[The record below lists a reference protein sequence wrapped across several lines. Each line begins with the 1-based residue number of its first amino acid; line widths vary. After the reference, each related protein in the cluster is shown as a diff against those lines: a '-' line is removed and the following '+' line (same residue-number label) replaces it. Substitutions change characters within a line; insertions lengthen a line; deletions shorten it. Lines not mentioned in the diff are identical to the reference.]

1 MIVII
6 SIIALTSSFI
16 ILNWFANQATT
27 ETYIK
32 TKNELVSLSKNRISA
47 KLDIG
52 ISNAIA
58 LSSNAD
64 LKVALNEDDKEL
76 GFEIFSSVNDN
87 YKNNTNYKNMRIH
100 IHRSDISSFL
110 KVWDPEG
117 EDEDLSESRL
127 TINKV
132 KETVKPV
139 NSFEVSE
146 STLTINSIV
155 PVLDPSRL
163 GDSYIG
169 SLELIQNIDSVAK
182 IFNKS
187 KDGFMLLVDESL
199 IASKS
204 KKNKKI
210 QNYIVSQ
217 NFIDKDILADAQ
229 NIDIKQLL
237 EDSFLLSSKY
247 FYTYDYV
254 KDFNSKNI
262 GIALISKPLSI
273 VNKDIEHA
281 KELINIA
288 LIIISVIMAILVV
301 SIIFLMNSVV
311 IKPIKNLEEGLVSF
325 FKYLNKEKEHA
336 ELVAINSYDEIGI
349 MAKVVNEN
357 ISRTKNEIEED
368 KVVIKNTIQVL
379 TDFEQ
384 GDLSQRVTEK
394 SNNPALNELTSL
406 LNKMGTNLESNI
418 DNILN
423 IVDSY
428 SNYNYTNK
436 VGTNELKA
444 HLLKLSQ
451 GVNSLADS
459 TTQMLIQN
467 KSNGLTLQNSSISL
481 LENVDTLNSNSTK
494 TAAALEETAAALT
507 EITENVRGNTLNV
520 SEMSVYAKELSSSST
535 EGQNYAVKTTEA
547 MGEIN
552 SQVSFINDAIS
563 VIDQIAFQTN
573 ILSLNAAVEAATAG
587 EAGKGFA
594 VVAAEVRNLANRS
607 ADAAKEIKELVES
620 ASNKADEGKSIA
632 DSMIVGYDKLSAN
645 VEKTIELINNIQ
657 ISSKEQQQA
666 IEQITDTVNQLDQQ
680 TQLNVQVSN
689 HTHQIAEETNN
700 IATLIVDDA
709 NEKEFIGKDEIK
721 AKKSNLL
728 DTHTEIP
735 ASTSSHNQ
743 KSEISDND
751 NSWET
756 F

>member
-1 MIVII
+1 LIIII

-32 TKNELVSLSKNRISA
+32 TKDELLTLSKNRIAA

-64 LKVALNEDDKEL
+64 LKVALNDDDKGM

-87 YKNNTNYKNMRIH
+87 YKNNTNYKDMRIH
-100 IHRSDISSFL
+100 VHRADVTSFL
-110 KVWDPEG
+110 KVWDPEPEN

-139 NSFEVSE
+139 NSFEISE
-146 STLTINSIV
+146 SGLTLNSIV
-155 PVLDPSRL
+155 PVLDPRRL

-182 IFNKS
+182 IFDKT
-187 KDGFMLLVDESL
+187 KDSFILLVDKSL
-199 IASKS
+199 ISKKS
-204 KKNKKI
+204 KESKMI

-217 NFIDKDILADAQ
+217 SFINKDVLADAQ
-229 NIDIKQLL
+229 NINIKQLL
-237 EDSFLLSSKY
+237 KDSFLTSSKY
-247 FYTYDYV
+247 FYTYDYI
-254 KDFNSKNI
+254 KDFNGKNI
-262 GIALISKPLSI
+262 GIALISKPLSV
-273 VNKDIEHA
+273 VNKEIDNA
-281 KELINIA
+281 KKLIDIA
-288 LIIISVIMAILVV
+288 LIIISIIMAILIV
-301 SIIFLMNSVV
+301 SIIFLMNKVV
-311 IKPIKNLEEGLVSF
+311 INPIKNLENGLISF
-325 FKYLNKEKEHA
+325 FEYLNKEKEDA
-336 ELVAINSYDEIGI
+336 QLVTISAYDEIGM

-357 ISRTKNEIEED
+357 ITKTKNEIEED
-368 KVVIKNTIQVL
+368 KKVIENTIQVL
-379 TDFEQ
+379 TNFEQ
-384 GDLSQRVTEK
+384 GDLSQRVTEQ

-406 LNKMGTNLESNI
+406 LNKMAINLELNI

-428 SNYNYTNK
+428 SKYDYTNK
-436 VGTNELKA
+436 VVTNELKG
-444 HLLKLSQ
+444 HLLKLSL
-451 GVNSLADS
+451 GINSVADS
-459 TTQMLIQN
+459 TTQMLIQS
-467 KSNGLTLQNSSISL
+467 KSNGLTLQNSSKSL
-481 LENVDTLNSNSTK
+481 LENVDTLNNNSTK

-507 EITENVRGNTLNV
+507 QITENVRGNTLNV
-520 SEMSVYAKELSSSST
+520 SEMSVYAKELSESSS
-535 EGQNYAVKTTEA
+535 EGQNYARKTTEA
-547 MGEIN
+547 MAEIN
-552 SQVSFINDAIS
+552 SQVNFINEAIS

-607 ADAAKEIKELVES
+607 AEAAKEIKELVET
-620 ASNKADEGKSIA
+620 ASSKADEGKLIA
-632 DSMIVGYDKLSAN
+632 DSMIVGYDKLSGN
-645 VEKTIELINNIQ
+645 IEKTTKLISDIQ
-657 ISSKEQQQA
+657 TSSNEQQQA

-700 IATLIVDDA
+700 IATLIVEDT
-709 NEKEFIGKDEIK
+709 NEKEFVGKY
-721 AKKSNLL
+721 
-728 DTHTEIP
+728 
-735 ASTSSHNQ
+735 
-743 KSEISDND
+743 
-751 NSWET
+751 
-756 F
+756 